1 MGESERLARVPD
13 AAGGRTLD
21 PGSAR
26 FAALKAFRRFLWDAR
41 GATVIEYAL
50 IAGFIAAV
58 IAGTVYAL
66 GTNVLVELWQ
76 KVGDGVRP
84 K

>member
-1 MGESERLARVPD
+1 MGESERIARVPH
-13 AAGGRTLD
+13 AAGGRASH
-21 PGSAR
+21 PGASGSVALNTILR
-26 FAALKAFRRFLWDAR
+26 FPRDTR

-66 GTNVLVELWQ
+66 GTNVLVELWE
-76 KVGDGVRP
+76 KIGAGTRP